1 VGAAGQERS
10 PYECNQHFPRSADR
24 AVHDPAVPLDAQ
36 AETAGGRGSITADV
50 PILWIDHLPIKG
62 KLLGVWQALHSG
74 RVLDFKEMN
83 RRSVHVFP
91 ERTEM
96 KSIKFVVK
104 VNRGGNYAPKYV
116 QRVDPTPIHMTTN
129 RTLELVMGKFTAED
143 AIKSLQN
150 SHCIPELESVQV
162 SAD

>member
-1 VGAAGQERS
+1 
-10 PYECNQHFPRSADR
+10 
-24 AVHDPAVPLDAQ
+24 
-36 AETAGGRGSITADV
+36 
-50 PILWIDHLPIKG
+50 
-62 KLLGVWQALHSG
+62 
-74 RVLDFKEMN
+74 
-83 RRSVHVFP
+83 
-91 ERTEM
+91 M
-96 KSIKFVVK
+96 KNIKFVVK